1 MRLLVRCKRA
11 LIFLSFLVPELYRII
26 GIVAPCMA
34 GALLLAKE
42 EVQLAFRDWLGLE
55 GSPS

>member
-11 LIFLSFLVPELYRII
+11 LILLSFLVPELYGII

-34 GALLLAKE
+34 GALLLAE
-42 EVQLAFRDWLGLE
+42 EEAQL
-55 GSPS
+55 